1 MFVIFVPDCMRRFFS
16 FILVCFSV
24 FGWAQSTDEKLA
36 AQFFENEEYEKAE
49 GLYKKLNRQQP
60 NSIYIYEYYL
70 HTLLA
75 LKEEKDAENLV
86 ERQIKKNTGL
96 LNYEVDLGY
105 VYLQFDEKEK
115 AEKYFDKLIK
125 ENANNRNAI
134 ISLAQSFSRR
144 QLNSEALKTYE
155 VGTKKQ
161 GILAFYTQL
170 ISEYRRQGNTKDLTD
185 FSLEVLANDYEAY
198 TYVTNH
204 LDIVY
209 EDEKAAEYLQSRA
222 LAYAQKNPSNQQYDE
237 LLLEV
242 FLQQKKYSSAL
253 RQVISLDKRNNHK
266 GSRVL
271 ELARICIQN
280 NEYNTAIK
288 AYQYVVDLGQD
299 EPNFALGKSGLINAL
314 YLKTTS
320 SLKPDM
326 ADVDNLIAL
335 TEEFIASQPAA
346 YATAGS
352 SLRLAELQ
360 LFYKHNIGAGIT
372 ILEKLVSTS
381 RLGANFIAE
390 CKLLLGDAY
399 LMQNNIWDAKL
410 MYGQVDK
417 QFKEDAL
424 GQEAK
429 FKNAKVS
436 YYTSD
441 FEWAKSQLDILKT
454 ATSQL
459 ISNNAIELALRIQDN
474 TGLDTTEDA
483 MKEYA
488 TAEFFLFKNEIDKCT
503 EILNLLPFKYPD
515 HSLQDE
521 IYYLKAQVQEK
532 LGKYE
537 EANKLYTALYT
548 KYNEDIL
555 ADNALFKSA
564 IITLQILDKPKV
576 AQDLFEKLILE
587 YNSSLYAVDAR
598 KMYYGLKEGKSKEEL
613 YQGNL
618 IN

>member
-1 MFVIFVPDCMRRFFS
+1 MFVIFAPNHMRGFFG
-16 FILVCFSV
+16 FILVCFSLLV
-24 FGWAQSTDEKLA
+24 WSQSTDEKLA
-36 AQFFENEEYEKAE
+36 AQFYENEEYEKAE

-60 NSIYIYEYYL
+60 NSVYIYESYL
-70 HTLLA
+70 STLLA
-75 LKEEKDAENLV
+75 LKEKKSAENLV
-86 ERQIKKNTGL
+86 EKQIRKNTGL

-115 AEKYFDKLIK
+115 ATKYFEKLIK
-125 ENANNRNAI
+125 ENANNRNGI

-144 QLNSEALKTYE
+144 QLNKEALNAYE

-161 GILAFYTQL
+161 GVLAFYPQL
-170 ISEYRRQGNTKDLTD
+170 ISEYKRQGNTKDLTD
-185 FSLEVLANDYEAY
+185 FSLEVLANDREAY
-198 TYVTNH
+198 EYVTNN
-204 LDIVY
+204 LDRVY
-209 EDEKAAEYLQSRA
+209 EDEAAAEYLQGRA
-222 LAYAQKNPSNQQYDE
+222 LSYAQKNPSNQIYDE

-253 RQVISLDKRNNHK
+253 RQVTSLDKRNNNK

-271 ELARICIQN
+271 QLASVCIQN
-280 NEYNTAIK
+280 SEYNTAIK
-288 AYQYVVDLGQD
+288 AYQYVVDLGKN
-299 EPNFALGKSGLINAL
+299 EPNFATGKGGLINAL

-320 SLKPDM
+320 SLTPDM
-326 ADVDNLIAL
+326 VDVDNLMAL
-335 TEEFIASQPAA
+335 TEEFISSQNVV
-346 YATAGS
+346 YATASS

-360 LFYKHNIGAGIT
+360 LFYKHNLGAGVA
-372 ILEKLVSTS
+372 ILEELVSTS
-381 RLGANFIAE
+381 GLRANFIAE

-429 FKNAKVS
+429 FKNAKLS
-436 YYTSD
+436 YYTAD
-441 FEWAKSQLDILKT
+441 FEWAKGQLDILKT

-488 TAEFFLFKNEIDKCT
+488 AAEFCLFKNEVDKCT

-532 LGKYE
+532 LGNYE
-537 EANKLYTALYT
+537 EANKLYTSLYT
-548 KYNEDIL
+548 KYADDIL

-564 IITLQILDKPKV
+564 NITLQILDQPKV

-598 KMYYGLKEGKSKEEL
+598 AMYYGLKEGKTKEEL
-613 YQGNL
+613 FFE
-618 IN
+618 

>member
-1 MFVIFVPDCMRRFFS
+1 MFVIFVVYHMRGFLSFTLIFFAA
-16 FILVCFSV
+16 LV
-24 FGWAQSTDEKLA
+24 WAQSTDEKLA
-36 AQFFENEEYEKAE
+36 AQFYENGEYEKAE

-60 NSIYIYEYYL
+60 NSIYIYESYL
-70 HTLLA
+70 STLLA
-75 LKEEKDAENLV
+75 LKEEKSAENLV
-86 ERQIKKNTGL
+86 GKQIRKNTGL

-105 VYLQFDEKEK
+105 VYLQFNKKEK
-115 AEKYFDKLIK
+115 AAKHFEKLIK
-125 ENANNRNAI
+125 ENANNRGGI

-144 QLNSEALKTYE
+144 QLNSEVLKTYE
-155 VGTKKQ
+155 LGTKKQ
-161 GILAFYTQL
+161 GVLAFYKQL
-170 ISEYRRQGNTKDLTD
+170 ISEYKTQGNTKDLTN
-185 FSLEVLANDYEAY
+185 FSLEILANDRNAYE
-198 TYVTNH
+198 YVTNN

-209 EDEKAAEYLQSRA
+209 EDKETAQYLQNQV
-222 LAYAQKNPSNQQYDE
+222 LAYAQKNPSNQIYDE

-253 RQVISLDKRNNHK
+253 RQITSLDKRNNNK

-271 ELARICIQN
+271 QLASVCIQN

-288 AYQYVVDLGQD
+288 AYQYVVQLGSD
-299 EPNFALGKSGLINAL
+299 EPNFAIGKSGLINAL
-314 YLKTTS
+314 YLKTIS
-320 SLKPDM
+320 SLTPNILE
-326 ADVDNLIAL
+326 VDSLIAL
-335 TEEFIASQPAA
+335 TEEFIASQNMP
-346 YATAGS
+346 YATANS
-352 SLRLAELQ
+352 SLRLAELH
-360 LFYKHNIGAGIT
+360 LFYKHNMVAGT
-372 ILEKLVSTS
+372 AILEELVQSYGL
-381 RLGANFIAE
+381 RANFIAE

-429 FKNAKVS
+429 FKNAKLS
-436 YYTSD
+436 YYTAD

-459 ISNNAIELALRIQDN
+459 ISNNAIELALQIQDN
-474 TGLDTTEDA
+474 TGLDTTEEA

-488 TAEFFLFKNEIDKCT
+488 SAEFYLFKNEVDKCT

-521 IYYLKAQVQEK
+521 IYYLKAQVQEN
-532 LGKYE
+532 LGNYE
-537 EANKLYTALYT
+537 EANKLYTSLYT
-548 KYNEDIL
+548 IYADDIL

-564 IITLQILDKPKV
+564 NITLQILDQPKV

-598 KMYYGLKEGKSKEEL
+598 KMYYGLKEGKTKEEL
-613 YQGNL
+613 FFE
-618 IN
+618 

>member
-1 MFVIFVPDCMRRFFS
+1 MFVIFAPNHMRGFFG
-16 FILVCFSV
+16 FILVCFSLLV
-24 FGWAQSTDEKLA
+24 WSQSTDEKLA
-36 AQFFENEEYEKAE
+36 AQFYENGEYEKAE

-60 NSIYIYEYYL
+60 NSVYIYESYL
-70 HTLLA
+70 STLLA
-75 LKEEKDAENLV
+75 LKEKKSAENLV
-86 ERQIKKNTGL
+86 EKQIRKNTGL

-115 AEKYFDKLIK
+115 ATKYFEKLIK
-125 ENANNRNAI
+125 ENANNRNGI

-144 QLNSEALKTYE
+144 QLNKEALNAYE

-161 GILAFYTQL
+161 GVLAFYPQL
-170 ISEYRRQGNTKDLTD
+170 ISEYKRQGNTKDLTD
-185 FSLEVLANDYEAY
+185 FSLEVLANDREAY
-198 TYVTNH
+198 EYVTNN
-204 LDIVY
+204 LDRVY
-209 EDEKAAEYLQSRA
+209 EDEAAAEYLQGRA
-222 LAYAQKNPSNQQYDE
+222 LSYAQKNPSNQIYDE

-253 RQVISLDKRNNHK
+253 RQVTSLDKRNNNK

-271 ELARICIQN
+271 QLASVCIQN
-280 NEYNTAIK
+280 SEYNAAIE
-288 AYQYVVDLGQD
+288 AYQYVVDLGKN
-299 EPNFALGKSGLINAL
+299 EPNFATGKGGLINAL

-326 ADVDNLIAL
+326 VDVDNLMAL
-335 TEEFIASQPAA
+335 TEEFISSQNAV

-360 LFYKHNIGAGIT
+360 LFYKHNLGAGVA
-372 ILEKLVSTS
+372 ILEELVSTS
-381 RLGANFIAE
+381 GLKADFIAE

-429 FKNAKVS
+429 FKNAKLS
-436 YYTSD
+436 YYTAD
-441 FEWAKSQLDILKT
+441 FEWAKGQLDILKT

-488 TAEFFLFKNEIDKCT
+488 AAEFCLFKNEVDKCT

-532 LGKYE
+532 LGNYE
-537 EANKLYTALYT
+537 EANKLYTSLYT
-548 KYNEDIL
+548 KYADDIL

-564 IITLQILDKPKV
+564 NITLQILDQPKV

-598 KMYYGLKEGKSKEEL
+598 AMYYGLKEGKTKEEL
-613 YQGNL
+613 FFE
-618 IN
+618 

>member
-1 MFVIFVPDCMRRFFS
+1 M
-16 FILVCFSV
+16 
-24 FGWAQSTDEKLA
+24 
-36 AQFFENEEYEKAE
+36 
-49 GLYKKLNRQQP
+49 
-60 NSIYIYEYYL
+60 
-70 HTLLA
+70 
-75 LKEEKDAENLV
+75 
-86 ERQIKKNTGL
+86 
-96 LNYEVDLGY
+96 
-105 VYLQFDEKEK
+105 
-115 AEKYFDKLIK
+115 
-125 ENANNRNAI
+125 
-134 ISLAQSFSRR
+134 
-144 QLNSEALKTYE
+144 
-155 VGTKKQ
+155 
-161 GILAFYTQL
+161 
-170 ISEYRRQGNTKDLTD
+170 
-185 FSLEVLANDYEAY
+185 
-198 TYVTNH
+198 
-204 LDIVY
+204 
-209 EDEKAAEYLQSRA
+209 
-222 LAYAQKNPSNQQYDE
+222 
-237 LLLEV
+237 
-242 FLQQKKYSSAL
+242 
-253 RQVISLDKRNNHK
+253 
-266 GSRVL
+266 
-271 ELARICIQN
+271 
-280 NEYNTAIK
+280 
-288 AYQYVVDLGQD
+288 
-299 EPNFALGKSGLINAL
+299 
-314 YLKTTS
+314 
-320 SLKPDM
+320 
-326 ADVDNLIAL
+326 
-335 TEEFIASQPAA
+335 
-346 YATAGS
+346 
-352 SLRLAELQ
+352 
-360 LFYKHNIGAGIT
+360 
-372 ILEKLVSTS
+372 STS

-429 FKNAKVS
+429 FKNAKLS

-532 LGKYE
+532 LGNYE